1 MVRGIS
7 MQTYD
12 GKTMA
17 KVIGTNLP
25 VSKKIA
31 YEVTNHIRGRTIDK
45 AIALL
50 QDVQKLKTPVPYKRY
65 NKDTP
70 HRKGD
75 FASGRF
81 PEKAARYII
90 PMLESLKANA
100 ENKGL
105 TGELI
110 IVHAAA
116 HMTGKRHRYGRI
128 QGLKRTTHVE
138 LVAAPK
144 VEKKKPAK
152 KVEPKKVEPKKVEP
166 KKENPTPKKAEE
178 KSKSESKPKETKK

>member
-1 MVRGIS
+1 MARGIS

-31 YEVTNHIRGRTIDK
+31 YEVTNHIRGRPVDK

-65 NKDTP
+65 NRDTP

-75 FASGRF
+75 FAAGRF
-81 PEKAARYII
+81 PEKAARFII

-110 IVHAAA
+110 LVHAAA

-128 QGLKRTTHVE
+128 QGLKRTTHIE

-144 VEKKKPAK
+144 VEKKKPTK
-152 KVEPKKVEPKKVEP
+152 KAEEKPA
-166 KKENPTPKKAEE
+166 PKKAEE
-178 KSKSESKPKETKK
+178 PKSESKPKETKK

>member
-1 MVRGIS
+1 MTKGIS
-7 MQTYD
+7 MQAYD

-17 KVIGTNLP
+17 KVIGRNLP

-31 YEVTNHIRGRTIDK
+31 YEVTNHIRGRPVDK

-65 NKDTP
+65 NRDTP

-90 PMLESLKANA
+90 PLLESLKANA

-110 IVHAAA
+110 LVHSAAN
-116 HMTGKRHRYGRI
+116 MTAKRHRYGRI
-128 QGLKRTTHVE
+128 QGIKRTTHVE
-138 LVAAPK
+138 FVATPK
-144 VEKKKPAK
+144 VEKKKP
-152 KVEPKKVEPKKVEP
+152 
-166 KKENPTPKKAEE
+166 TPKPAEKSSEAKAEE
-178 KSKSESKPKETKK
+178 KTADKSAKPKSESPKKEEKK

>member
-1 MVRGIS
+1 MARGIS

-31 YEVTNHIRGRTIDK
+31 YEVTNHIRGRPVDK

-65 NKDTP
+65 NRDTP

-75 FASGRF
+75 FAAGRF
-81 PEKAARYII
+81 PEKAARFII

-110 IVHAAA
+110 LVHAAA

-128 QGLKRTTHVE
+128 QGLKRTTHIE

-152 KVEPKKVEPKKVEP
+152 KESKPKVE
-166 KKENPTPKKAEE
+166 E
-178 KSKSESKPKETKK
+178 KPKSESKETLKETKK

>member
-1 MVRGIS
+1 MARGIS

-31 YEVTNHIRGRTIDK
+31 YEVTNHIRGRPVDK

-110 IVHAAA
+110 LVHAAA

-128 QGLKRTTHVE
+128 QGLKRTTHIE

-152 KVEPKKVEPKKVEP
+152 KVEPKKEK
-166 KKENPTPKKAEE
+166 PTPKKAEE
-178 KSKSESKPKETKK
+178 KSHSESKPKETKK

>member
-1 MVRGIS
+1 MARGIS

-31 YEVTNHIRGRTIDK
+31 YEVTNHIRGRPVDK

-65 NKDTP
+65 NRDTP

-75 FASGRF
+75 FAAGRF
-81 PEKAARYII
+81 PEKAARFII

-144 VEKKKPAK
+144 VEKKKPA
-152 KVEPKKVEPKKVEP
+152 EKKVEP
-166 KKENPTPKKAEE
+166 KKEKPTPKKAEE
-178 KSKSESKPKETKK
+178 KPKSESKPKETKK

>member
-31 YEVTNHIRGRTIDK
+31 YEVTNHIRGRPVDK

-65 NKDTP
+65 NRDTP

-75 FASGRF
+75 FAAGRF
-81 PEKAARYII
+81 PEKAARFII

-110 IVHAAA
+110 LVHAAA

-128 QGLKRTTHVE
+128 QGLKRTTHIE

-144 VEKKKPAK
+144 VEKKKLAK
-152 KVEPKKVEPKKVEP
+152 KESKPKVE
-166 KKENPTPKKAEE
+166 E
-178 KSKSESKPKETKK
+178 KPKSESKETPKETKK